1 MEAAPRTGPSD
12 GAGSGARDRE
22 LLQALD
28 LERAGRS
35 QPEIAAA
42 LWGEEAL
49 AGVWDENNKF
59 RKRVR
64 YCLARASYL
73 VDEGYLKLA
82 AQP

>member
-1 MEAAPRTGPSD
+1 MEAAPQAGPSD

-28 LERAGRS
+28 LQRAGRS
-35 QPEIAAA
+35 QPGIAAA
-42 LWGEEAL
+42 LWGPEAL
-49 AGVWDENNKF
+49 AGVWDENNKY

-64 YCLARASYL
+64 RCLDRAEHL
-73 VDEGYLKLA
+73 VTEGYLKLA